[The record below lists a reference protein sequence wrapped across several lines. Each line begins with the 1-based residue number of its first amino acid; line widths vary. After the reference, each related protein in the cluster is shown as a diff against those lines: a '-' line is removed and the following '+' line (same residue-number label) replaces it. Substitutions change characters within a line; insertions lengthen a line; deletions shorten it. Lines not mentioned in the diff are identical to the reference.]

1 MKIINFADTPSLVSQ
16 YMAELRDTT
25 IQKDML
31 RFRRNLERIGEIMA
45 YEISKTLTYRDHN
58 VTTPLGTAVCQE
70 IAEEIV
76 LGTIFRAGVP
86 FHKGF
91 LDFFDTAGN
100 AFVSAYRKYKEKEN
114 FDVYI
119 EYIASPK
126 LDGKTLIL
134 ADPMLATGASME
146 LSYRALL
153 TKGTP
158 AKVHVAS
165 VIASQ
170 QAIDYVARTF
180 PDAETTV
187 WAGAID
193 PEINSHSYIVP
204 GRRRCR
210 RPRLRHQ
217 GITCARAKPSPNVR
231 SACFTPNTARG
242 GLSAAPTESRTERR
256 VTPRGSKALYA
267 ASLAIHA
274 SNS

>member
-1 MKIINFADTPSLVSQ
+1 MEIINFDTTPSLVSQ
-16 YMAELRDTT
+16 YMAELRDLN

-45 YEISKTLTYRDHN
+45 YEISKTLSYKVED
-58 VTTPLGTAVCQE
+58 VTTPLGTAKCHVPDEQL
-70 IAEEIV
+70 V

-86 FHKGF
+86 FHQGF
-91 LDFFDTAGN
+91 LNYFDHAQN

-114 FDVYI
+114 FDVFI
-119 EYIASPK
+119 EYLASPL

-170 QAIDYVARTF
+170 AAIDYVKKTF
-180 PDAETTV
+180 PDNTTV
-187 WAGAID
+187 WVGAID
-193 PEINSHSYIVP
+193 DTINSHSYIVP
-204 GRRRCR
+204 G
-210 RPRLRHQ
+210 L
-217 GITCARAKPSPNVR
+217 GDA
-231 SACFTPNTARG
+231 G
-242 GLSAAPTESRTERR
+242 D
-256 VTPRGSKALYA
+256 
-267 ASLAIHA
+267 LAYGVKE
-274 SNS
+274 